1 MAEPTDHELLAEFA
15 RTGAETAFATLVRR
29 HVNLVYSTAR
39 RFTSDTHLAEE
50 IAQAV
55 FIVLARKA
63 GGISPRVVLS
73 GWLYQ
78 TARLTAANAVKQNL
92 RRQQREQEA
101 YMQSTLTPPEADDA
115 WKQIAP
121 LLDDAMGGLN
131 ERDRNA
137 VVLRFF
143 ENQTLAQV
151 GAALP
156 PAARTGR
163 LAGDPS
169 RSGESA
175 FELTRWPEK
184 ASHLRSQR
192 TAHSAP

>member
-1 MAEPTDHELLAEFA
+1 ME
-15 RTGAETAFATLVRR
+15 
-29 HVNLVYSTAR
+29 
-39 RFTSDTHLAEE
+39 
-50 IAQAV
+50 
-55 FIVLARKA
+55 
-63 GGISPRVVLS
+63 
-73 GWLYQ
+73 
-78 TARLTAANAVKQNL
+78 
-92 RRQQREQEA
+92 
-101 YMQSTLTPPEADDA
+101 STLNNADTEAA
-115 WKQIAP
+115 WQQIAP
-121 LLDDAMGGLN
+121 QLETAMDTLS